1 MYCLVDSSLAW
12 PSTAEIV
19 GNGVA
24 ARSILDAALW
34 RRKRVPAV
42 TSATPAARNTSAVT
56 RCIEA

>member
-42 TSATPAARNTSAVT
+42 SGHPGGAEHLRRHPVY
-56 RCIEA
+56 